1 MYKRIVLSSLIC
13 IPFIAYAADFPSAVS
28 PSTEAIRAEAAT
40 TLASPEEKKLMVSE
54 NAEELAD
61 KFIEKLVKSGKLSA
75 GEGWNDGENIY
86 LSKGVAV
93 FDVKGVSK
101 ADLMS
106 VRAAK
111 YAEATLNAKE
121 NIIKF
126 VRTELSH
133 EMVVTLPETGLSSK
147 FDKELEALQNELE
160 RKTKAYELSL
170 KEAGALKDEEVGG
183 VNKDDF
189 FRETIA
195 AVINKIGGAVD
206 ISNLKKEQAAK
217 VAQAKQELLALQSR
231 IDELKKEIDKK
242 REALGQTTTSQTETL
257 ASMVLSG
264 AMVAAQ
270 FESLVNDQYQIVVLV
285 TWSPKQESLLRGMFK
300 GENLNTNFRGNQT
313 IGQYIAGNDWSSAIG
328 GRKFVD
334 VNGDLHVIGIG
345 AAPLRGNSSA
355 DRYSAEISAGAQAR
369 SQIAL
374 SFYGDTKVKE
384 KAQQKLQE
392 LKSSSG
398 GATETVNTESFSK
411 NVTESVQGLQLQG
424 VSKRLSKVMVH
435 PLTGQKI
442 LVYIADMSIKNSKA
456 AKDIENT
463 NHQASLE
470 VIQKNQEA
478 SGYKAGLNEAKERV
492 ERDSSNFQAGMSQGI
507 NPEKQA
513 LSPVTGDVPS
523 TETRLDSNQSTR
535 QEAMQGAGASESAF
549 MF

>member
-1 MYKRIVLSSLIC
+1 M
-13 IPFIAYAADFPSAVS
+13 
-28 PSTEAIRAEAAT
+28 
-40 TLASPEEKKLMVSE
+40 
-54 NAEELAD
+54 
-61 KFIEKLVKSGKLSA
+61 SA

-93 FDVKGVSK
+93 FDVRGVSK

-147 FDKELEALQNELE
+147 FDKELEALQSELE
-160 RKTKAYELSL
+160 QKTKAYELSL
-170 KEAGALKDEEVGG
+170 REAGALKNNEVGG

-189 FRETIA
+189 FRETVA
-195 AVINKIGGAVD
+195 AVINKIGSAVD
-206 ISNLKKEQAAK
+206 ISSLKKEQADK
-217 VAQAKQELLALQSR
+217 VAQAKQELLALQSK
-231 IDELKKEIDKK
+231 IDELKKEIDKH
-242 REALGQTTTSQTETL
+242 REVLGQTTTSQTETL

-300 GENLNTNFRGNQT
+300 GENLNIGFRGNQT

-345 AAPLRGNSSA
+345 AAPLRGSSSA

-392 LKSSSG
+392 LKSSNG

-442 LVYIADMSIKNSKA
+442 LVYIADMSIKNSRA
-456 AKDIENT
+456 AKDMENT
-463 NHQASLE
+463 NHQASLD

-478 SGYKAGLNEAKERV
+478 KGYKAGLNDAKERV
-492 ERDSSNFQAGMSQGI
+492 ESDPSKYQAGVTQGL
-507 NPEKQA
+507 NSEKQA
-513 LSPVTGDVPS
+513 LSPVTSNVS
-523 TETRLDSNQSTR
+523 AAETKLNPNQSTR
-535 QEAMQGAGASESAF
+535 EGAMQGAGASESAF

>member
-13 IPFIAYAADFPSAVS
+13 IPFIVSAADFPSAVS
-28 PSTEAIRAEAAT
+28 PSTEAIRTEAAS
-40 TLASPEEKKLMVSE
+40 TLANPEEKKLMVSE

-101 ADLMS
+101 SDLMS

-160 RKTKAYELSL
+160 QKTKAYELSL
-170 KEAGALKDEEVGG
+170 KEAGALKNNEVGG

-206 ISNLKKEQAAK
+206 ISSLKKEQADK
-217 VAQAKQELLALQSR
+217 VAQAKQELLALQAK
-231 IDELKKEIDKK
+231 IDGLKKEIDKH

-300 GENLNTNFRGNQT
+300 GEKLNTEFRGNQT

-355 DRYSAEISAGAQAR
+355 DRNSAEISAGAQAR

-374 SFYGDTKVKE
+374 SFYGDTAVKE

-392 LKSSSG
+392 LKSG
-398 GATETVNTESFSK
+398 NGATETVSTESFSK
-411 NVTESVQGLQLQG
+411 NVTESIKGLQLQG

-456 AKDIENT
+456 AKDMENT
-463 NHQASLE
+463 NHQASLD
-470 VIQKNQEA
+470 VIQTNQA
-478 SGYKAGLNEAKERV
+478 AAGYKAGLDEAKERL
-492 ERDSSNFQAGMSQGI
+492 ERDPSKFQSGMSQGL
-507 NPEKQA
+507 NADKQVS
-513 LSPVTGDVPS
+513 SPVTSSNIPVS
-523 TETRLDSNQSTR
+523 ETTLNPNQSMK
-535 QEAMQGAGASESAF
+535 QGAMQGAGASESAF